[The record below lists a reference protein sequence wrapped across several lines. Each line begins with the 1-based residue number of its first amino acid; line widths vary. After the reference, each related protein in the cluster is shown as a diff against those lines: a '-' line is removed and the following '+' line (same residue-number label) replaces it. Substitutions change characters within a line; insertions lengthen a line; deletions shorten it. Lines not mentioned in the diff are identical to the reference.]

1 MKVLGFAGYSGSG
14 KTTLVE
20 AVITLLVAGGETV
33 GVVKHAHHRFDV
45 DQPGK
50 DSWRHRKAGAR
61 EVLVASDM
69 RLALMREYAERHEPT
84 AHQLIAEL
92 DSSLDWVL
100 VEGFRGSDL
109 PKIEV
114 WRAPSADFAGHAAHY
129 PADTQVRAVCTDRP
143 DQLPVATA
151 LPVLD
156 WSEPAEVVAWMR
168 HNAQSFT
175 YPKPVK
181 PVKASQ

>member
-1 MKVLGFAGYSGSG
+1 VGFAGYSGSG

-33 GVVKHAHHRFDV
+33 GVIKHAHHRFDV

-69 RLALMREYAERHEPT
+69 RLALMREYAEQHEPT
-84 AHQLIAEL
+84 AHELIAEL
-92 DSSLDWVL
+92 DPGLDWVL

-114 WRAPSADFAGHAAHY
+114 WRAPSAQFAGHAAHY
-129 PADTQVRAVCTDRP
+129 PSDPQVRAVCTDGP
-143 DQLPVATA
+143 EHLPVGTA
-151 LPVLD
+151 LPILD
-156 WSEPAEVVAWMR
+156 WSDPAGVSAWMR
-168 HNAQSFT
+168 HNAALFAYQ
-175 YPKPVK
+175 KPATK
-181 PVKASQ
+181 P

>member
-1 MKVLGFAGYSGSG
+1 MKVVGFAGYSGSG

-20 AVITLLVAGGETV
+20 AVISLLVAGGETV

-61 EVLVASDM
+61 EVLVASDT
-69 RLALMREYAERHEPT
+69 RLALMREYAQRHEPS
-84 AHQLIAEL
+84 AHALIAEL
-92 DSSLDWVL
+92 DAGLDWVL

-114 WRAPSADFAGHAAHY
+114 WRAPAADFLGHPAHY
-129 PADTQVRAVCTDRP
+129 PDDRQVRAVCTDRP
-143 DQLPVATA
+143 DRLPVATD

-156 WSEPAEVVAWMR
+156 WCSPSEVVAWMR
-168 HNAQSFT
+168 RQAALFI
-175 YPKPVK
+175 YPTPGNH
-181 PVKASQ
+181 S

>member
-1 MKVLGFAGYSGSG
+1 MKVVGFAGYSGSG

-33 GVVKHAHHRFDV
+33 GVIKHAHHRFDI

-61 EVLVASDM
+61 EVLVASDL
-69 RLALMREYAERHEPT
+69 RLALMREYAEPHEPT
-84 AHQLIAEL
+84 AHALIAEL
-92 DSSLDWVL
+92 DASLDWVL

-114 WRAPSADFAGHAAHY
+114 WRAPSADFAGQPARY
-129 PADTQVRAVCTDRP
+129 PEDPQVRAICTDRR
-143 DQLPVATA
+143 DRLPVSTE
-151 LPVLD
+151 LPLLD
-156 WSEPAEVVAWMR
+156 WSSPAEVVAWMR
-168 HNAQSFT
+168 RNAASFT
-175 YPKPVK
+175 YQPPGKNP
-181 PVKASQ
+181 

>member
-1 MKVLGFAGYSGSG
+1 MKVVGFAGYSGSG

-33 GVVKHAHHRFDV
+33 GVIKHAHHRFDV

-84 AHQLIAEL
+84 AHELIAEL
-92 DSSLDWVL
+92 DPALDWVL

-114 WRAPSADFAGHAAHY
+114 WRAPAADFAGHPAHY
-129 PADTQVRAVCTDRP
+129 PTDGQVRAVCTDRP
-143 DQLPVATA
+143 DQLPDATD
-151 LPVLD
+151 LPLLD
-156 WSEPAEVVAWMR
+156 WSAPAQVVGWMR
-168 HNAQSFT
+168 RNAQSFT
-175 YPKPVK
+175 YQPPGRN
-181 PVKASQ
+181 S